1 MRPNK
6 YYLHAVLSLL
16 LALQSMGPALADEP
30 VPDKEPV
37 APKHLFI
44 PEGCIDVWVGTPQVA
59 GYGIGDS
66 IPGTL
71 VFDVPPYA
79 ECQKQQAPDQVK
91 VLPAPAAPV
100 SAAQIAA
107 AAPAPAG
114 TTPAAPVDVAKVQMP
129 IMLPVPQISL
139 DGVIMSAGSGNLSA
153 KVSDVEPLAAN
164 EPEEYD
170 LPGKGSPPAPI
181 GRVKQMYN
189 WLSHLFKKDV
199 KGQSQSQSPVLV
211 LPPAPV
217 HGKRIVERFWV
228 TTYVTTQKVGD
239 PAGQQDAK
247 PDAKPEEKQQRP
259 SKHQASFTVDFTYAI
274 SMQPDGVQLDWRPAT
289 TPELTV
295 GIHRS
300 ADEKQ
305 TQLEEGD
312 LSPKVSPIA
321 PAAYWLTYWSWPL
334 ALPMVA
340 TLLYFGLQSAR
351 RKRTLTKSERK
362 IGIIDQ
368 IVVDAGG
375 ALGRNELR
383 RIYAVLRKDLRLLS
397 MTTTEALRWLR
408 SEERKKQH
416 PGEVL
421 NEEAVELVFS
431 QEALFFDPDR
441 PDLTPEECDALL
453 AAVKV
458 LIRRQ

>member
-6 YYLHAVLSLL
+6 YNLHAVLSLL

-44 PEGCIDVWVGTPQVA
+44 PEGCIDVWVGTPMVA
-59 GYGIGDS
+59 GYAIGDS
-66 IPGTL
+66 IPVTL

-79 ECQKQQAPDQVK
+79 DCLKQQAPDQVK
-91 VLPAPAAPV
+91 VLPAPAAPA

-114 TTPAAPVDVAKVQMP
+114 ATAPADVAKVLMP

-170 LPGKGSPPAPI
+170 LPGKASPPAQI
-181 GRVKQMYN
+181 GLGTRMYN
-189 WLSHLFKKDV
+189 WLSHLIKKDT
-199 KGQSQSQSPVLV
+199 KGQSKAESPVLV

-217 HGKRIVERFWV
+217 NGKRIVEKFWV

-239 PAGQQDAK
+239 KAGEQDAK
-247 PDAKPEEKQQRP
+247 PDAKPEEKQPRP
-259 SKHQASFTVDFTYAI
+259 SKHQASFTVDFTVAFA
-274 SMQPDGVQLDWRPAT
+274 MQPDGVQLDWRPAT

-340 TLLYFGLQSAR
+340 TLLYFGFQSVR
-351 RKRTLTKSERK
+351 RKRTLTKTERK
-362 IGIIDQ
+362 IAIIDQ

-375 ALGRNELR
+375 TLGRKELLE
-383 RIYAVLRKDLRLLS
+383 IYGVLRKDLRIRS
-397 MTTTEALRWLR
+397 MTTTDALRWLR

-416 PGEVL
+416 PSEVL
-421 NEEAVELVFS
+421 NEEAIELVFR
-431 QEALFFDPDR
+431 EETLFFDPDR

-453 AAVKV
+453 TAIKV
-458 LIRRQ
+458 LLRRR